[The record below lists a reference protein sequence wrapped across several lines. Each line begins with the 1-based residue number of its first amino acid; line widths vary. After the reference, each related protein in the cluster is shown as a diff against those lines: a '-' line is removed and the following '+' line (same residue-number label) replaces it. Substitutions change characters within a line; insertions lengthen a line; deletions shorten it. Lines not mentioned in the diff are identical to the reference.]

1 MVITQTGT
9 ISVPSSGNIIK
20 LSQMLLWNHPSM
32 TIKPFSQ
39 GILAFDETRGL
50 HEAIP
55 LTTTILALGHKVLGT
70 RIHLLI
76 PDWESGHSDLH
87 PRHMNEHI
95 AKQVLESKSLPSA
108 WLHDGGE
115 ALGNLG
121 IKILGGHKLAPYTA
135 SPSRLRV
142 KVIDHHTNSITPWF
156 WNTQLFPHRLRIL
169 GDPRTQAIDL
179 HIPTHPGQ
187 TSLEA
192 ILLTLRILGYGDH
205 PQLGETIRVFRTSRT
220 LRTGPDQPVP
230 TQSECNSL
238 LSLQSHSMLE
248 RTDRLTMFLPAREHT
263 LN

>member
-1 MVITQTGT
+1 
-9 ISVPSSGNIIK
+9 
-20 LSQMLLWNHPSM
+20 MLLWNHPSM
-32 TIKPFSQ
+32 TIKPFCQ

-55 LTTTILALGHKVLGT
+55 LTTSIMALGHKVLGT
-70 RIHLLI
+70 KIHLLI

-87 PRHMNEHI
+87 PRHMTEHI

-121 IKILGGHKLAPYTA
+121 MKILGGHKLAPYTA

-156 WNTQLFPHRLRIL
+156 RNTQLFPHRLRIL

-192 ILLTLRILGYGDH
+192 ILLSLRILGCGAH
-205 PQLGETIRVFRTSRT
+205 PQSGDTIRFVITSHT
-220 LRTGPDQPVP
+220 LRTGPDQPEP
-230 TQSECNSL
+230 IQSEYNGSPSL
-238 LSLQSHSMLE
+238 
-248 RTDRLTMFLPAREHT
+248 
-263 LN
+263 